1 MRRGESISTSRP
13 SRRLSQVEKLI
24 WAPPQYATLSRMTP
38 LQWFKAQSSAIGFSC
53 VCGLATL
60 ALPTSTVFA
69 QAAATASSRAPSDAP
84 SSVPSIDQALEAQ
97 TASGPALSPDGQRVV
112 YEVSRTNWKTNA
124 FERDLWIA
132 DRAGKAH
139 LLTSK
144 VKSSSG
150 AQWSPDG
157 RWIAFSSDRPG
168 QVAETK
174 ADTKQIYVIDP
185 TGGEA
190 RQVTKLEDG
199 VDGYEWAPDSKTI
212 AFTTKDPLSKA
223 QKDRVERYGEYT
235 VVDGDERMM
244 HLWTVDVTAAPVAA
258 PATEAPAA
266 ENDQAAKSA
275 AAKTPP
281 FGVPEAH
288 RLTEGDEFSVEGF
301 SWSKDGTK
309 IAFAASKDGEL
320 KNGGTTTIYVV
331 SVADKKVTKLVTTP
345 GPNTDPHFSPDGS
358 EVAFETADGAQYF
371 FYANQKIAVV
381 PVTGGKPHVVSGTFD
396 EDVHLFEWTDRGIYF
411 GALKKTASH
420 LYRLNVATAAVEQ
433 VTHPDDLMANSAS
446 FTKDF
451 SEVAYVAARPN
462 TGSEIYIAATTR
474 ATPAIQVT
482 HLTDRMKVY
491 TLARREVVSWK
502 SGDGTTIE
510 GILMKPADFDAKKK
524 YPLLVV
530 IHGGPTGIDRP
541 NVSPDRYYPV
551 EQFVAKGALVLRPNY
566 RGSAGYGAAFRA
578 LNVRNLGVGDYADVI
593 SGVDYLIAQGYVDKD
608 RVGSMGWSE
617 GGYISAFIT
626 TSSDRFK
633 AVSVGAGIS
642 DWMTYYVNTDIT
654 PFTRQY
660 LKSTPWEDPEI
671 YRKASPISYI
681 AKAKTPTLIQQGDR
695 DKRVPVPDS
704 FELRQALEDKGV
716 PVKMVLYHGFGH
728 PIDKPKQQRAVME
741 ENLHWFEHY
750 IWGEPFVDGVGPGAA
765 PFAIVR

>member
-1 MRRGESISTSRP
+1 
-13 SRRLSQVEKLI
+13 
-24 WAPPQYATLSRMTP
+24 MTP
-38 LQWFKAQSSAIGFSC
+38 DRHFKLQLRVIGVSC
-53 VCGLATL
+53 LLCI
-60 ALPTSTVFA
+60 ALVAGTSTVFA
-69 QAAATASSRAPSDAP
+69 QTPAAT
-84 SSVPSIDQALEAQ
+84 VPSIDQALEAQ
-97 TASGPALSPDGQRVV
+97 TVSGPALSPDGQRVV
-112 YEVSRTNWKTNA
+112 YELSRTNWKSNA

-132 DRAGKAH
+132 DRAGNTH
-139 LLTSK
+139 LLTAQ

-150 AQWSPDG
+150 ARWSPDG
-157 RWIAFSSDRPG
+157 RWIAFVSDRPG
-168 QVAETK
+168 QLAETK
-174 ADTKQIYVIDP
+174 ADTRQVYIIDA

-199 VDGYEWAPDSKTI
+199 VDGFEWAPDSKTI
-212 AFTTKDPLSKA
+212 AFTTKDPQSKA
-223 QKDRVERYGEYT
+223 QKDRVERYGEYS
-235 VVDGDERMM
+235 VIDGDERLT
-244 HLWTVDVTAAPVAA
+244 HLWTVDVTQTLASGA
-258 PATEAPAA
+258 
-266 ENDQAAKSA
+266 
-275 AAKTPP
+275 
-281 FGVPEAH
+281 PEAH
-288 RLTEGDEFSVEGF
+288 RITEGDGFNVQGF
-301 SWSKDGTK
+301 SWSNDGSK

-331 SVADKKVTKLVTTP
+331 TVADKKVTKLVSSP
-345 GPNTDPHFSPDGS
+345 GPHTDPHFSPDDTQI
-358 EVAFETADGAQYF
+358 AFVTADGAPYF

-381 PVTGGKPHVVSGTFD
+381 PATGGALKVVSGNFD
-396 EDVHLFEWTDRGIYF
+396 EDARLFAWSERGIYF
-411 GALKKTASH
+411 GALKKTAAH
-420 LYRLNVATAAVEQ
+420 LYRLNLKTETIEQ
-433 VTHPDDLMANSAS
+433 VTHPDDLMASAAS
-446 FTKDF
+446 FSKDY
-451 SEVAYVAARPN
+451 SSVAYRAAMPN
-462 TGSEIYIAATTR
+462 TGAEIYIASTTGSS
-474 ATPAIQVT
+474 PAVRVT
-482 HLTDRMKVY
+482 HLDDAMKPY
-491 TLARREVVSWK
+491 TLARREVVRWK
-502 SGDGTTIE
+502 SGDGAAVE
-510 GILMKPADFDAKKK
+510 GVLYKPADFDAKKK

-530 IHGGPTGIDRP
+530 IHGGPTGVDQPAI
-541 NVSPDRYYPV
+541 SPDRYYPV
-551 EQFVAKGALVLRPNY
+551 EMFVAKGALVLKPNY

-593 SGVDYLIAQGYVDKD
+593 SGVDYLIAQGFVDKD

-660 LKSTPWEDPEI
+660 LKATPWDDPEI
-671 YRKASPISYI
+671 YKKTSPITYI

-695 DKRVPVPDS
+695 DRRVPVPDS

-765 PFAIVR
+765 PIVTK

>member
-1 MRRGESISTSRP
+1 MTPPSYFLARIVAVSTSCAFGLM
-13 SRRLSQVEKLI
+13 LS
-24 WAPPQYATLSRMTP
+24 P
-38 LQWFKAQSSAIGFSC
+38 LTAGTA
-53 VCGLATL
+53 V
-60 ALPTSTVFA
+60 A
-69 QAAATASSRAPSDAP
+69 QATAA

-97 TASGPALSPDGQRVV
+97 TASGAALSPDGQRVV
-112 YEVSRTNWKTNA
+112 YEVSRTNWKDNA

-132 DRAGKAH
+132 DRDGQHAH
-139 LLTSK
+139 LLTAQ
-144 VKSSSG
+144 VKSSTG
-150 AQWSPDG
+150 ARWSPDG
-157 RWIAFSSDRPG
+157 RWIAFASDRPG

-174 ADTKQIYVIDP
+174 ADSRQIYVIDP
-185 TGGEA
+185 MGGEA
-190 RQVTKLEDG
+190 RQMTKLEDG
-199 VDGYEWAPDSKTI
+199 VDGYEWGPDSKTI

-235 VVDGDERMM
+235 VIDGDEQMT
-244 HLWTVDVTAAPVAA
+244 HLWTVDVTAAPVAP
-258 PATEAPAA
+258 PAKDTKEKPSTAA
-266 ENDQAAKSA
+266 SGASSSA
-275 AAKTPP
+275 APTPP

-288 RLTEGDEFSVEGF
+288 RLTEGDQFSVQDF

-309 IAFAASKDGEL
+309 IAFAASKNGEL
-320 KNGGTTTIYVV
+320 KNGGTATVYVI

-345 GPNTDPHFSPDGS
+345 GPHTDPHFSPDGTQ
-358 EVAFETADGAQYF
+358 VAFVTADGAQYF

-381 PVTGGKPHVVSGTFD
+381 PVTGGHPKVVSGSFD
-396 EDVHLFEWTDRGIYF
+396 EDAHLLDWSEGGIYF
-411 GALKKTASH
+411 SALKKTAGH
-420 LYRLNVATAAVEQ
+420 LYRLNVATGAVEQ
-433 VTHPDDLMANSAS
+433 VTHPDDVVANGFS
-446 FTKDF
+446 FSKDF
-451 SEVAYVAARPN
+451 RQVAYGAAMPN
-462 TGSEIYIAATTR
+462 MGGEIYIASTSGDGA
-474 ATPAIQVT
+474 AIRVT
-482 HLTDRMKVY
+482 HLDDSMKAY
-491 TLARREVVSWK
+491 TLARREVVRWK
-502 SGDGTTIE
+502 SGDGATVE
-510 GILMKPADFDAKKK
+510 GVLVKPADFDPKKK

-541 NVSPDRYYPV
+541 NISPDRYYPV

-566 RGSAGYGAAFRA
+566 RGSAGYGGAFRA

-593 SGVDYLIAQGYVDKD
+593 SGVDSLIAQGFVDKD

-660 LKSTPWEDPEI
+660 LKATPWDDPEI
-671 YRKASPISYI
+671 YKKTSPITYI

-750 IWGEPFVDGVGPGAA
+750 IWGEPFADGVGPGAA
-765 PFAIVR
+765 PVASK

>member
-1 MRRGESISTSRP
+1 M
-13 SRRLSQVEKLI
+13 
-24 WAPPQYATLSRMTP
+24 
-38 LQWFKAQSSAIGFSC
+38 
-53 VCGLATL
+53 
-60 ALPTSTVFA
+60 
-69 QAAATASSRAPSDAP
+69 
-84 SSVPSIDQALEAQ
+84 Q
-97 TASGPALSPDGQRVV
+97 TASGPALSPDGQHVV
-112 YEVSRTNWKTNA
+112 YEVSRTNWKTDA

-132 DRAGKAH
+132 DRAGNSH
-139 LLTSK
+139 LLTAQ

-150 AQWSPDG
+150 ARWSPDG
-157 RWIAFSSDRPG
+157 RWIAFASDRLG
-168 QVAETK
+168 QIAETK
-174 ADTKQIYVIDP
+174 ADSRQIYVIDP
-185 TGGEA
+185 MGGEA

-199 VDGYEWAPDSKTI
+199 VDGYEWGPDSKTI

-235 VVDGDERMM
+235 VIDGDEQMT
-244 HLWTVDVTAAPVAA
+244 HLWTVDVTADPVAA
-258 PATEAPAA
+258 PAKDKSSSSTSATPA
-266 ENDQAAKSA
+266 
-275 AAKTPP
+275 PP

-288 RLTEGDEFSVEGF
+288 RLTEGDEFSVQGF
-301 SWSKDGTK
+301 SWSKDGSK
-309 IAFAASKDGEL
+309 IAFAASRNGEL
-320 KNGGTTTIYVV
+320 KNGGTTTVYVV
-331 SVADKKVTKLVTTP
+331 SVAEKKVAKLVTAP
-345 GPNTDPHFSPDGS
+345 GPNTDPHFSPDGTQ
-358 EVAFETADGAQYF
+358 VAFVTADGAKYF
-371 FYANQKIAVV
+371 FFANQKIAVV
-381 PVTGGKPHVVSGTFD
+381 PVGGGQPKVVSGSFD
-396 EDVHLFEWTDRGIYF
+396 EDARLLDWSEKGIYF
-411 GALKKTASH
+411 AALKKTAGH
-420 LYRLNVATAAVEQ
+420 LYRLNVATGVAEQ
-433 VTHPDDLMANSAS
+433 VTHPDDVVANGFS
-446 FTKDF
+446 FSKDF
-451 SEVAYVAARPN
+451 SEVAYRAATPN
-462 TGSEIYIAATTR
+462 SGAEIYVASTIGSGSGV
-474 ATPAIQVT
+474 QVT
-482 HLTDRMKVY
+482 HLDDAMKPY

-502 SGDGTTIE
+502 SGDGATIE
-510 GILMKPADFDAKKK
+510 GVLLKPADFDPKKK

-530 IHGGPTGIDRP
+530 IHGGPTGVDQP
-541 NVSPDRYYPV
+541 VVNPDRYYPV
-551 EQFVAKGALVLRPNY
+551 EMFVAKGALVLRPNY

-593 SGVDYLIAQGYVDKD
+593 SGVDSLIAQGFVDKD

-660 LKSTPWEDPEI
+660 LKATPWDDPEI
-671 YRKASPISYI
+671 YKKTSPISYI

-765 PFAIVR
+765 PVSTK

>member
-1 MRRGESISTSRP
+1 MNP
-13 SRRLSQVEKLI
+13 CNLSKSKFSVP
-24 WAPPQYATLSRMTP
+24 ALSC
-38 LQWFKAQSSAIGFSC
+38 LF
-53 VCGLATL
+53 GLAL
-60 ALPTSTVFA
+60 VLPVRLVA
-69 QAAATASSRAPSDAP
+69 GQAAAR
-84 SSVPSIDQALEAQ
+84 VPSIDQALEAQ
-97 TASGPALSPDGQRVV
+97 TASGAALSPDGQRVV
-112 YEVSRTNWKTNA
+112 YEVSRTNWKDNA

-132 DRAGKAH
+132 DREGKTH
-139 LLTSK
+139 VLTSQE
-144 VKSSSG
+144 KSSSG
-150 AQWSPDG
+150 ARWSPDG
-157 RWIAFSSDRPG
+157 RWVAFASDRPG
-168 QVAETK
+168 QVRETK
-174 ADTKQIYVIDP
+174 ADSRQIYVIDP
-185 TGGEA
+185 SGGEA
-190 RQVTKLEDG
+190 RQVTKLEEG
-199 VDGYEWAPDSKTI
+199 VDGFEWAPDSKTI

-235 VVDGDERMM
+235 VIDGDERMT
-244 HLWTVDVTAAPVAA
+244 HLWTVDVTADAVVAP
-258 PATEAPAA
+258 PKDSKE
-266 ENDQAAKSA
+266 KSSA
-275 AAKTPP
+275 STSAGPTPP

-288 RLTEGDEFSVEGF
+288 RLTEGDGFSVQGF

-320 KNGGTTTIYVV
+320 KNGGTTTVYLV

-345 GPNTDPHFSPDGS
+345 GPNSDPRFSPDGS
-358 EVAFETADGAQYF
+358 EVAFVTADGAQYF

-381 PVTGGKPHVVSGTFD
+381 PVGGGTPKVVSGSFD
-396 EDVHLFEWTDRGIYF
+396 EDAHLFAWSEKGIYF
-411 GALKKTASH
+411 GALKRTASH
-420 LYRLNVATAAVEQ
+420 LYRLNVTTGAVEQ
-433 VTHPDDLMANSAS
+433 VTHPDDLMANGAS
-446 FTKDF
+446 FSKDF
-451 SEVAYVAARPN
+451 GEVAYTAAMPN
-462 TGSEIYIAATTR
+462 TGAEIYIASTTGG
-474 ATPAIQVT
+474 AAPVPIT
-482 HLTDRMKVY
+482 HLTDAMKPY

-502 SGDGTTIE
+502 SGDGATVE
-510 GILMKPADFDAKKK
+510 GILEKPADFDPKKK

-530 IHGGPTGIDRP
+530 IHGGPTGVDRP
-541 NVSPDRYYPV
+541 NVSADRYYPV
-551 EQFVAKGALVLRPNY
+551 ELFVAKGALVLRPNY

-593 SGVDYLIAQGYVDKD
+593 SGVDYLIAHGFVDKD

-660 LKSTPWEDPEI
+660 LKATPWDDPEI
-671 YRKASPISYI
+671 YKKTSPISYI

-750 IWGEPFVDGVGPGAA
+750 IWGEPFADGVGPGAA
-765 PFAIVR
+765 PLGTK

>member
-1 MRRGESISTSRP
+1 
-13 SRRLSQVEKLI
+13 
-24 WAPPQYATLSRMTP
+24 MTP
-38 LQWFKAQSSAIGFSC
+38 HNLFKAKFSVAGVSC
-53 VCGLATL
+53 FFGLALVLLPGRL
-60 ALPTSTVFA
+60 AAGENVARVPT
-69 QAAATASSRAPSDAP
+69 
-84 SSVPSIDQALEAQ
+84 IDQALEAQ
-97 TASGPALSPDGQRVV
+97 SGSGAALSPDGQRVV
-112 YEVSRTNWKTNA
+112 YEVSRTNWKDNA

-132 DRAGKAH
+132 DRGGSTH
-139 LLTSK
+139 LLTAQ

-150 AQWSPDG
+150 ARWSPDG
-157 RWIAFSSDRPG
+157 RWIAFASDRPG
-168 QVAETK
+168 QVPETK
-174 ADTKQIYVIDP
+174 ADSRQIYVIDP

-199 VDGYEWAPDSKTI
+199 VDGFEWAPDSKTI

-235 VVDGDERMM
+235 VIDGDERMT
-244 HLWTVDVTAAPVAA
+244 HLWTVDVTAAAVAA
-258 PATEAPAA
+258 PAK
-266 ENDQAAKSA
+266 DAKDKSSSSSSSSSA
-275 AAKTPP
+275 TPVPP

-288 RLTEGDEFSVEGF
+288 RLTEGDGFSVQGF
-301 SWSKDGTK
+301 SWSKDGGK
-309 IAFAASKDGEL
+309 IGFAASKDGEL
-320 KNGGTTTIYVV
+320 KNGGTTTVYVV
-331 SVADKKVTKLVTTP
+331 TVADKKVTKLVTAP
-345 GPNTDPHFSPDGS
+345 GPNSDPHFSPDGS
-358 EVAFETADGAQYF
+358 EVAFVTADGAQYF

-381 PVTGGKPHVVSGTFD
+381 PVTGGAPKVVSGSFD
-396 EDVHLFEWTDRGIYF
+396 EDARLLDWSEKGIYF
-411 GALKKTASH
+411 AALKKTAAH
-420 LYRLNVATAAVEQ
+420 LYLLNVASGAVVQ
-433 VTHPDDLMANSAS
+433 VTHPDDVVANGFS
-446 FTKDF
+446 FSKDF
-451 SEVAYVAARPN
+451 SQVAYRAAAANTGAEIYVAA
-462 TGSEIYIAATTR
+462 TAGSGSPEQI
-474 ATPAIQVT
+474 T
-482 HLTDRMKVY
+482 HLCDAMKPY
-491 TLARREVVSWK
+491 TLARREVVHWK
-502 SGDGTTIE
+502 SGDGATVE
-510 GILMKPADFDAKKK
+510 GVLLKPADFDAKKK

-530 IHGGPTGIDRP
+530 IHGGPTGVDQP
-541 NVSPDRYYPV
+541 VVNPDRYYPV

-593 SGVDYLIAQGYVDKD
+593 SGVDYLIAQGFVDKD

-626 TSSDRFK
+626 TASDRFK

-660 LKSTPWEDPEI
+660 LKATPWDDPEI
-671 YRKASPISYI
+671 YKKTSPISYI

-750 IWGEPFVDGVGPGAA
+750 IWGEPFADGVGPGAA
-765 PFAIVR
+765 PAGK

>member
-1 MRRGESISTSRP
+1 VI
-13 SRRLSQVEKLI
+13 
-24 WAPPQYATLSRMTP
+24 AQYATLSRMTP
-38 LQWFKAQSSAIGFSC
+38 PRFKAQFSVTFLGC
-53 VCGLATL
+53 LCGLVFFSLPARDGL
-60 ALPTSTVFA
+60 A
-69 QAAATASSRAPSDAP
+69 QTASSAV

-97 TASGPALSPDGQRVV
+97 TASGAALSPDGQRVV
-112 YEVSRTNWKTNA
+112 YEVSRTNWKDNA

-132 DRAGKAH
+132 DRAGNTH
-139 LLTSK
+139 LLTAQ

-150 AQWSPDG
+150 ARWSPDG
-157 RWIAFSSDRPG
+157 RWIAFVSDRPG
-168 QVAETK
+168 QIPETK
-174 ADTKQIYVIDP
+174 ADSRQVYVIDP

-199 VDGYEWAPDSKTI
+199 VDGFEWAPDSKTI

-223 QKDRVERYGEYT
+223 QKDRAERYGDYT
-235 VVDGDERMM
+235 VVDGDLLMT

-258 PATEAPAA
+258 PAKDKAA
-266 ENDQAAKSA
+266 TSTSPTTA
-275 AAKTPP
+275 PP
-281 FGVPEAH
+281 FGVSEAH
-288 RLTEGDEFSVEGF
+288 RLTDSDEFSVLGF

-320 KNGGTTTIYVV
+320 KNGGTTTVYVV

-358 EVAFETADGAQYF
+358 QVAFVTADGAQYF

-381 PVTGGKPHVVSGTFD
+381 PATGGTPKVVSGSFD
-396 EDVHLFEWTDRGIYF
+396 EDARLLDWSENGIYF
-411 GALKKTASH
+411 GALKKTAAH
-420 LYRLNVATAAVEQ
+420 LYRLNVATGVVEQ
-433 VTHPDDLMANSAS
+433 VTHPDDEVANGFS
-446 FTKDF
+446 FSKDF
-451 SEVAYVAARPN
+451 SQVAYRAAAPN
-462 TGSEIYIAATTR
+462 AGAEIYIAATTGAEPVVR
-474 ATPAIQVT
+474 IT
-482 HLTDRMKVY
+482 HLDDAMKPY
-491 TLARREVVSWK
+491 TLARREVVRWK
-502 SGDGTTIE
+502 SGDGVTIE
-510 GILMKPADFDAKKK
+510 GILVKPANFDPKKK
-524 YPLLVV
+524 YALLVV
-530 IHGGPTGIDRP
+530 IHGGPTGVDQP
-541 NVSPDRYYPV
+541 VVNPDRYYPV
-551 EQFVAKGALVLRPNY
+551 EMFVEKGALVLRPNY

-593 SGVDYLIAQGYVDKD
+593 SGVDYLISQGFVDKD

-626 TSSDRFK
+626 TASDRFK

-660 LKSTPWEDPEI
+660 LKATPWDDPEI
-671 YRKASPISYI
+671 YRKTSPISYVS
-681 AKAKTPTLIQQGDR
+681 KAKTPTLIQQGDR

-765 PFAIVR
+765 PLATK

>member
-1 MRRGESISTSRP
+1 M
-13 SRRLSQVEKLI
+13 
-24 WAPPQYATLSRMTP
+24 APRS
-38 LQWFKAQSSAIGFSC
+38 
-53 VCGLATL
+53 
-60 ALPTSTVFA
+60 
-69 QAAATASSRAPSDAP
+69 ASSQTTA

-97 TASGPALSPDGQRVV
+97 TASGAALSPDGQRVV
-112 YEVSRTNWKTNA
+112 YEVSRTNWKTDA
-124 FERDLWIA
+124 FERDLWIS
-132 DRAGKAH
+132 DRAGNAH
-139 LLTSK
+139 LLTAQ

-150 AQWSPDG
+150 ARWSPDG
-157 RWIAFSSDRPG
+157 RWVAFASDRPG
-168 QVAETK
+168 QVRETK
-174 ADTKQIYVIDP
+174 ADSRQIYVIDP

-190 RQVTKLEDG
+190 RQVTKLDEG
-199 VDGYEWAPDSKTI
+199 VDGFEWGPDSKTI
-212 AFTTKDPLSKA
+212 AFTTKDPQSKA

-235 VVDGDERMM
+235 VIDGDERMT
-244 HLWTVDVTAAPVAA
+244 HLWTVDVTSDVVVAPPKDAKEKSSASNSAASAA
-258 PATEAPAA
+258 PA
-266 ENDQAAKSA
+266 
-275 AAKTPP
+275 PP

-288 RLTEGDEFSVEGF
+288 RLTEGDGFSVQGF

-320 KNGGTTTIYVV
+320 KNGGTTTVYLVT
-331 SVADKKVTKLVTTP
+331 VADKKVTKLVTTP
-345 GPNTDPHFSPDGS
+345 GPNSDPHFSPDGS
-358 EVAFETADGAQYF
+358 EVAFVTANGAQYF
-371 FYANQKIAVV
+371 FYANQRIAVV
-381 PVTGGKPHVVSGTFD
+381 PVAGGTPKVVSGSFD
-396 EDVHLFEWTDRGIYF
+396 EDARLLDWSAKGIYF
-411 GALKKTASH
+411 AALKKTAAH
-420 LYRLNVATAAVEQ
+420 LYLLNAATGAVEQ
-433 VTHPDDLMANSAS
+433 VTHPEDLMANGAS
-446 FTKDF
+446 FSKDF
-451 SEVAYVAARPN
+451 GEVAYTAAMPN
-462 TGSEIYIAATTR
+462 TGAEIYIASTGGNDAAVR
-474 ATPAIQVT
+474 VT
-482 HLTDRMKVY
+482 HLTDAMKPY

-502 SGDGTTIE
+502 SGDGATVE
-510 GILMKPADFDAKKK
+510 GVLVKPANFDAKKK

-530 IHGGPTGIDRP
+530 IHGGPTGVDQP
-541 NVSPDRYYPV
+541 VLNPDRYYPV

-566 RGSAGYGAAFRA
+566 RGSAGYGGAFRA

-593 SGVDYLIAQGYVDKD
+593 SGVDYLIAQGFVDKD
-608 RVGSMGWSE
+608 RVGSMGWSQ

-660 LKSTPWEDPEI
+660 LKATPWDDPEI
-671 YRKASPISYI
+671 YKKTSPISYI

-750 IWGEPFVDGVGPGAA
+750 IWGEPFTDGVGPGAA
-765 PFAIVR
+765 PVGTK

>member
-1 MRRGESISTSRP
+1 MRRC
-13 SRRLSQVEKLI
+13 
-24 WAPPQYATLSRMTP
+24 ATLSRMTP
-38 LQWFKAQSSAIGFSC
+38 CNLSKSKFSVAAVSC
-53 VCGLATL
+53 LFGLAL
-60 ALPTSTVFA
+60 VLPVRLVA
-69 QAAATASSRAPSDAP
+69 GQAAAR
-84 SSVPSIDQALEAQ
+84 VPSIDQALEAQ
-97 TASGPALSPDGQRVV
+97 TASGAALSPDGQRVV
-112 YEVSRTNWKTNA
+112 YEVSRTNWKDNA

-132 DRAGKAH
+132 DREGKTH
-139 LLTSK
+139 VLTAQE
-144 VKSSSG
+144 KSSSG
-150 AQWSPDG
+150 ARWSPDG
-157 RWIAFSSDRPG
+157 RWVAFASDRPG
-168 QVAETK
+168 QVRETK
-174 ADTKQIYVIDP
+174 ADSRQIYVIDP
-185 TGGEA
+185 SGGEA
-190 RQVTKLEDG
+190 RQVTKLDEG
-199 VDGYEWAPDSKTI
+199 VDGFEWAPDSKTI

-235 VVDGDERMM
+235 VIDGDVRMT
-244 HLWTVDVTAAPVAA
+244 HLWTVDVTADAVVAPPKDAKEKSSASTSAA
-258 PATEAPAA
+258 PA
-266 ENDQAAKSA
+266 
-275 AAKTPP
+275 PP

-288 RLTEGDEFSVEGF
+288 RLTEGDGFSVQGF

-320 KNGGTTTIYVV
+320 KNGGTTTVYLVT
-331 SVADKKVTKLVTTP
+331 VADRKVTKLVTTP
-345 GPNTDPHFSPDGS
+345 GPNNDPRFSPDGS
-358 EVAFETADGAQYF
+358 EVAFVTADGAQYF

-381 PVTGGKPHVVSGTFD
+381 PVAGGTPKVVSGSFD
-396 EDVHLFEWTDRGIYF
+396 EDAHLFAWSEKGIYF

-420 LYRLNVATAAVEQ
+420 LYRLNVTTGAVEQ
-433 VTHPDDLMANSAS
+433 VTHPDDLIANGAS
-446 FTKDF
+446 FSKDF
-451 SEVAYVAARPN
+451 GEVAYTAAMPN
-462 TGSEIYIAATTR
+462 TGTEIYVASTTGSGAPMR
-474 ATPAIQVT
+474 IT
-482 HLTDRMKVY
+482 HLTDAMKAY

-502 SGDGTTIE
+502 SGDGATVE
-510 GILMKPADFDAKKK
+510 GILEKPADFDTKKK

-530 IHGGPTGIDRP
+530 IHGGPTGVDRP
-541 NVSPDRYYPV
+541 NVSADRYYPV
-551 EQFVAKGALVLRPNY
+551 ELFVAKGALVLRPNY

-593 SGVDYLIAQGYVDKD
+593 SGVDYLIAQGFVDKD

-660 LKSTPWEDPEI
+660 LKATPWDDPEI
-671 YRKASPISYI
+671 YKKTSPISYI

-750 IWGEPFVDGVGPGAA
+750 IWGEPFADGIGPGAA
-765 PFAIVR
+765 PLGTK